1 MKKRLAIIIITT
13 LLGSCLYGCNK
24 KEAVNTTNVVE
35 TKYSFPYTGE
45 ECDQT
50 SINNTP
56 FMVMVENSPAARP
69 QSGLSQ
75 ADIIYETSAEGG
87 IPRFMAL
94 FHSQSP
100 STIGPVRSVRPYYI
114 TLSRENSLP
123 FAHCGGS
130 LDALNEIKQ
139 DNSIMSINEISKEHY
154 FWRDSTRKAPHNL
167 YTSSEKIRSF
177 ISTTDWNVKPKNFS
191 NFDNE
196 YYKKDDYKACDDI
209 SITINNHYNTSYTYN
224 NNVYTKYMD
233 DEKAWDM
240 AYESPLEFS
249 NVIIQKTD
257 INLAEDGLHLD
268 INLIGEG
275 DGLLLSNGK
284 ILDIK
289 WRKYS
294 ELSETKLYDMNGNEL
309 PLSAGKTI
317 WHIVDNK
324 TSIKY

>member
-1 MKKRLAIIIITT
+1 MK
-13 LLGSCLYGCNK
+13 
-24 KEAVNTTNVVE
+24 
-35 TKYSFPYTGE
+35 P
-45 ECDQT
+45 
-50 SINNTP
+50 
-56 FMVMVENSPAARP
+56 
-69 QSGLSQ
+69 
-75 ADIIYETSAEGG
+75 EGG

-177 ISTTDWNVKPKNFS
+177 IYTTDWNVKPKSFS

-196 YYKKDDYKACDDI
+196 YYKKDDYKACDNI
-209 SITINNHYNTSYTYN
+209 LITINNHYNTSYTYN

-233 DEKAWDM
+233 GEKAWDM

-257 INLAEDGLHLD
+257 IKLGEDGLHLD

>member
-1 MKKRLAIIIITT
+1 
-13 LLGSCLYGCNK
+13 
-24 KEAVNTTNVVE
+24 
-35 TKYSFPYTGE
+35 
-45 ECDQT
+45 
-50 SINNTP
+50 
-56 FMVMVENSPAARP
+56 MVMVENSPSARP

-100 STIGPVRSVRPYYI
+100 SIIGPVRSVRPYYI

-177 ISTTDWNVKPKNFS
+177 ISTTNWDVKSKNFS
-191 NFDNE
+191 TFDNE
-196 YYKKDDYKACDDI
+196 YYNSNDYKTCDNI
-209 SITINNHYNTSYTYN
+209 LITINNHYNTSYTYN

-233 DEKAWDM
+233 GEKAWDM

-257 INLAEDGLHLD
+257 IKLGEDGLHLD
-268 INLIGEG
+268 INMIGEG

-289 WRKYS
+289 WKKYS
-294 ELSETKLYDMNGNEL
+294 ELSETKIYDMNGNEL
-309 PLSAGKTI
+309 PLATGKTI